1 MDLDQQIGSILEAWI
16 NRDTKGVCRFCN
28 EPVGDV
34 APDER
39 FCNDECKDRFE
50 TVMDARIAIGKRDL
64 QQRGYD

>member
-16 NRDTKGVCRFCN
+16 TRDTDGVCRFCN
-28 EPVGDV
+28 SHVGDV

-39 FCNDECKDRFE
+39 FCTDECKDRFE
-50 TVMDARIAIGKRDL
+50 KVLDARIALGKRDL